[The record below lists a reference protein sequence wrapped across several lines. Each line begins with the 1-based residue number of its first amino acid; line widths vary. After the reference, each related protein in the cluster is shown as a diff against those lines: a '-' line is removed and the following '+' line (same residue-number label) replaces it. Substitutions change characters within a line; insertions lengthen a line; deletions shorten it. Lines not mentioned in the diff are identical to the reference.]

1 MTAPIVCP
9 AGYYCEESCV
19 VPAPCDRG
27 YYCPEGFWLP
37 FECYPGTF
45 NDQFHQSTC
54 KSCPA
59 GYFCPESGTTE
70 PLKCSTDLIS
80 SIGATFC
87 QRCPL
92 GHVCSTGIDVGLC
105 PSGGYCTNG
114 DYRSCP
120 AGKEDLN
127 LCKKKI
133 LIRILLNLY
142 KERTIHSL
150 HHQQLNHAL
159 HAHLVH
165 IAQHN
170 QKSPLN
176 ALRENSIQL
185 RASRANS
192 DVKLVPPEVIV
203 QKMVW

>member
-1 MTAPIVCP
+1 MRRLILIYSTANDPPGECVTCPPGYYCPRDLMTAPIVCP

-59 GYFCPESGTTE
+59 GYYCPESGTTE

-80 SIGATFC
+80 SVGATFC
-87 QRCPL
+87 QKCPL
-92 GHVCSTGIDVGLC
+92 GHVCSTGVDVGLC

-114 DYRSCP
+114 VYRSCP
-120 AGKEDLN
+120 AGKRVLSFLSN
-127 LCKKKI
+127 GFI
-133 LIRILLNLY
+133 
-142 KERTIHSL
+142 
-150 HHQQLNHAL
+150 
-159 HAHLVH
+159 
-165 IAQHN
+165 
-170 QKSPLN
+170 
-176 ALRENSIQL
+176 
-185 RASRANS
+185 
-192 DVKLVPPEVIV
+192 
-203 QKMVW
+203 